1 MNEMPYQTPN
11 FMPYN
16 NPNNYFNPN
25 EEIRKELEKINRE
38 LAKIEKRLD
47 QIENSLT
54 IKKSNY
60 LSSNVSDQKGLY
72 ML

>member
-16 NPNNYFNPN
+16 NPNNHFSPN
-25 EEIRKELEKINRE
+25 DEIRRELEKINRE
-38 LAKIEKRLD
+38 LSKIEKRLD
-47 QIENSLT
+47 KIESALT
-54 IKKSNY
+54 VKKNNY